1 MKHMRVARFSPAW
14 AALLGGLITL
24 APAWGADKS
33 PASQAQGAYQQERAR
48 CLSGQSGQDRAT
60 CLKEAGA
67 AYDEARH
74 GGLGNATGADLA
86 RNATQ
91 RCDAQPA
98 ADQAACAQRVLGG
111 GSAQGS
117 VESGGLL
124 RQTET
129 PAK

>member
-1 MKHMRVARFSPAW
+1 MTKGMTRVAPAW
-14 AALLGGLITL
+14 AALVGGLITL

-33 PASQAQGAYQQERAR
+33 PPSQAQSTYQQERAR
-48 CLSGQSGQDRAT
+48 CLSGQSNQDRAT

-67 AYDEARH
+67 AYNEARH

-91 RCDAQPA
+91 RCEAQPA
-98 ADQAACAQRVLGG
+98 ADQAACAQRVLCA

-117 VESGGLL
+117 VEAGGLL

-129 PAK
+129 PVK

>member
-1 MKHMRVARFSPAW
+1 MTKRRMKLFAPACVALMGA
-14 AALLGGLITL
+14 LITL
-24 APAWGADKS
+24 APAWGADKA
-33 PASQAQGAYQQERAR
+33 PASQAKAAYQQERAR
-48 CLSGQSGQDRAT
+48 CLRGDSQQDRAT

-67 AYDEARH
+67 AYDEARR
-74 GGLGNATGADLA
+74 GGLGNTSGADLA

-91 RCDAQPA
+91 RCEAQPS
-98 ADQAACAQRVLGG
+98 ADQAACAQRMLGA

-117 VESGGLL
+117 VEGGGLL